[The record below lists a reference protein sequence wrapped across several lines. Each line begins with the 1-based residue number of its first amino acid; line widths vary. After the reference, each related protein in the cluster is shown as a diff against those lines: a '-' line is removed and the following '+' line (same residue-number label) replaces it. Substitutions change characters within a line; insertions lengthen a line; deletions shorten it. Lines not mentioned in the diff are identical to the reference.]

1 MAKDPTTAREAMVA
15 QMMEDFDAIVRRL
28 EQVDADLAAKTS
40 EAVRDAAGKVLLQ
53 TQLNFESMMEEQRNA
68 LVQAGREA
76 AARIGRYARVG
87 TSVGGVFAWH
97 DLQVAT
103 GYSNLDRKTFGMV
116 TLYADKGTDVRI
128 SIARITTSYPA
139 GSARWAVTGCLYVA

>member
-28 EQVDADLAAKTS
+28 EQVDTDLAAKTS

-76 AARIGRYARVG
+76 AARIGNEINRSTANLVSAQAERRAIRYTALLLLVG
-87 TSVGGVFAWH
+87 AALGAAAVLAAVG
-97 DLQVAT
+97 
-103 GYSNLDRKTFGMV
+103 
-116 TLYADKGTDVRI
+116 
-128 SIARITTSYPA
+128 A
-139 GSARWAVTGCLYVA
+139 GFMIGR

>member
-76 AARIGRYARVG
+76 AARIGNEINRSADSLVTAQAERRAV
-87 TSVGGVFAWH
+87 
-97 DLQVAT
+97 
-103 GYSNLDRKTFGMV
+103 GYSVAL
-116 TLYADKGTDVRI
+116 L
-128 SIARITTSYPA
+128 SIGAALGAAI
-139 GSARWAVTGCLYVA
+139 VYVAYLVGR

>member
-76 AARIGRYARVG
+76 AARIGNEINRSTANLVSAQAERRAIWYTALLLLVG
-87 TSVGGVFAWH
+87 AALGAAAVLAAVG
-97 DLQVAT
+97 
-103 GYSNLDRKTFGMV
+103 
-116 TLYADKGTDVRI
+116 
-128 SIARITTSYPA
+128 A
-139 GSARWAVTGCLYVA
+139 GFMIGR

>member
-1 MAKDPTTAREAMVA
+1 
-15 QMMEDFDAIVRRL
+15 MMEDFDAIVRRL

-76 AARIGRYARVG
+76 AARIGNEINRSAANLVTAQAERRAV
-87 TSVGGVFAWH
+87 
-97 DLQVAT
+97 
-103 GYSNLDRKTFGMV
+103 GYSVALLLIGAALGAAIV
-116 TLYADKGTDVRI
+116 
-128 SIARITTSYPA
+128 
-139 GSARWAVTGCLYVA
+139 YVAYLAGR

>member
-40 EAVRDAAGKVLLQ
+40 EAVREAAGKVLLQ

-76 AARIGRYARVG
+76 AARIGNEINRSTGNLVSAQAERRAIRYTALLLLVG
-87 TSVGGVFAWH
+87 AALGAAAVLAAVG
-97 DLQVAT
+97 
-103 GYSNLDRKTFGMV
+103 
-116 TLYADKGTDVRI
+116 
-128 SIARITTSYPA
+128 A
-139 GSARWAVTGCLYVA
+139 GFMIGR

>member
-76 AARIGRYARVG
+76 AARIGNEINRSTANLVSAQAERRAIRYTALLLLGGAALGAAAVLAAVG
-87 TSVGGVFAWH
+87 
-97 DLQVAT
+97 
-103 GYSNLDRKTFGMV
+103 
-116 TLYADKGTDVRI
+116 
-128 SIARITTSYPA
+128 A
-139 GSARWAVTGCLYVA
+139 GLMIGR

>member
-76 AARIGRYARVG
+76 AARIGNEINRSTVNLVSAQAERRAIRYTALLLLVG
-87 TSVGGVFAWH
+87 AALGAAAVLAAVG
-97 DLQVAT
+97 
-103 GYSNLDRKTFGMV
+103 
-116 TLYADKGTDVRI
+116 
-128 SIARITTSYPA
+128 A
-139 GSARWAVTGCLYVA
+139 GFLIGR

>member
-1 MAKDPTTAREAMVA
+1 MANDPTTAREAMVA

-76 AARIGRYARVG
+76 AARIGNEINRSTANLVSAQAERRAIRYTALLLLVG
-87 TSVGGVFAWH
+87 AALGAAAVLAAVGA
-97 DLQVAT
+97 
-103 GYSNLDRKTFGMV
+103 GYLIGR
-116 TLYADKGTDVRI
+116 
-128 SIARITTSYPA
+128 
-139 GSARWAVTGCLYVA
+139 

>member
-76 AARIGRYARVG
+76 AARIGNEINRSTANLVSAQAERRAIRYTALLLLVG
-87 TSVGGVFAWH
+87 AALGAAAVLAAVGA
-97 DLQVAT
+97 
-103 GYSNLDRKTFGMV
+103 GYLIGR
-116 TLYADKGTDVRI
+116 
-128 SIARITTSYPA
+128 
-139 GSARWAVTGCLYVA
+139 

>member
-76 AARIGRYARVG
+76 AARIGNEINRSTANLISAQAERRAIRYTALLLLVG
-87 TSVGGVFAWH
+87 AALGAAAVLAAVG
-97 DLQVAT
+97 
-103 GYSNLDRKTFGMV
+103 
-116 TLYADKGTDVRI
+116 
-128 SIARITTSYPA
+128 A
-139 GSARWAVTGCLYVA
+139 GFMIGR

>member
-76 AARIGRYARVG
+76 AARIGNEINRSTANLVSAQAERRAIRYTALLLLVG
-87 TSVGGVFAWH
+87 AA
-97 DLQVAT
+97 L
-103 GYSNLDRKTFGMV
+103 
-116 TLYADKGTDVRI
+116 
-128 SIARITTSYPA
+128 
-139 GSARWAVTGCLYVA
+139 GSAAVLAAVGAGYLIGR

>member
-76 AARIGRYARVG
+76 AARIGNEINRSAANLVTAQAERRAV
-87 TSVGGVFAWH
+87 
-97 DLQVAT
+97 
-103 GYSNLDRKTFGMV
+103 GYSVALISFG
-116 TLYADKGTDVRI
+116 A
-128 SIARITTSYPA
+128 ARGAAI
-139 GSARWAVTGCLYVA
+139 VYVAYLVGR

>member
-76 AARIGRYARVG
+76 AARIGNEINRSAANLVTAQAERRAV
-87 TSVGGVFAWH
+87 
-97 DLQVAT
+97 
-103 GYSNLDRKTFGMV
+103 GYSVALLLIGAALGAAIV
-116 TLYADKGTDVRI
+116 
-128 SIARITTSYPA
+128 
-139 GSARWAVTGCLYVA
+139 YVAYLVGR

>member
-76 AARIGRYARVG
+76 AARIGNEINRSTANLVSAQAERRAIWYTALLLLIGAALGAAAVLAAVG
-87 TSVGGVFAWH
+87 A
-97 DLQVAT
+97 
-103 GYSNLDRKTFGMV
+103 GYLIGR
-116 TLYADKGTDVRI
+116 
-128 SIARITTSYPA
+128 
-139 GSARWAVTGCLYVA
+139 

>member
-76 AARIGRYARVG
+76 AARIGNEINRSAANLVSAQAERRAIRYTALLLLVG
-87 TSVGGVFAWH
+87 AALGATAVLAAVG
-97 DLQVAT
+97 
-103 GYSNLDRKTFGMV
+103 
-116 TLYADKGTDVRI
+116 
-128 SIARITTSYPA
+128 A
-139 GSARWAVTGCLYVA
+139 GFLIGR

>member
-76 AARIGRYARVG
+76 AARIGNEINRSTANLVSAQAERRAIRYTALLLLVG
-87 TSVGGVFAWH
+87 AALGAAAVLAAGG
-97 DLQVAT
+97 
-103 GYSNLDRKTFGMV
+103 
-116 TLYADKGTDVRI
+116 
-128 SIARITTSYPA
+128 A
-139 GSARWAVTGCLYVA
+139 GFMIGR

>member
-76 AARIGRYARVG
+76 AARIGNEINRSTANLVSAQAERRAIWYTALLLLVG
-87 TSVGGVFAWH
+87 AALGAAAVLAAVG
-97 DLQVAT
+97 
-103 GYSNLDRKTFGMV
+103 
-116 TLYADKGTDVRI
+116 
-128 SIARITTSYPA
+128 A
-139 GSARWAVTGCLYVA
+139 GFLIGR

>member
-76 AARIGRYARVG
+76 AARIGNEINRSSANLVSAQAERRAIRYTALLLLVG
-87 TSVGGVFAWH
+87 AALGAAAVLAAVG
-97 DLQVAT
+97 
-103 GYSNLDRKTFGMV
+103 
-116 TLYADKGTDVRI
+116 
-128 SIARITTSYPA
+128 A
-139 GSARWAVTGCLYVA
+139 GFMIGR

>member
-76 AARIGRYARVG
+76 AARIGNEINRSTANLVSAQAERRAIRYTALLLLVG
-87 TSVGGVFAWH
+87 AALGAAAVLAAVG
-97 DLQVAT
+97 
-103 GYSNLDRKTFGMV
+103 
-116 TLYADKGTDVRI
+116 
-128 SIARITTSYPA
+128 A
-139 GSARWAVTGCLYVA
+139 GFLIGR

>member
-76 AARIGRYARVG
+76 AARIGNEINRSTANLISAQAERRAIRYTALLLLVG
-87 TSVGGVFAWH
+87 AALGAAAVLAAVG
-97 DLQVAT
+97 
-103 GYSNLDRKTFGMV
+103 
-116 TLYADKGTDVRI
+116 
-128 SIARITTSYPA
+128 A
-139 GSARWAVTGCLYVA
+139 GFLIGR

>member
-53 TQLNFESMMEEQRNA
+53 TQLNFESMMEEQRKSFVRA
-68 LVQAGREA
+68 MTTPCEH
-76 AARIGRYARVG
+76 
-87 TSVGGVFAWH
+87 GV
-97 DLQVAT
+97 
-103 GYSNLDRKTFGMV
+103 LDFETCPKCRG
-116 TLYADKGTDVRI
+116 
-128 SIARITTSYPA
+128 
-139 GSARWAVTGCLYVA
+139 WE

>member
-76 AARIGRYARVG
+76 AARIGNEINRSAASLVTAQAERRA
-87 TSVGGVFAWH
+87 F
-97 DLQVAT
+97 
-103 GYSNLDRKTFGMV
+103 GYSVAL
-116 TLYADKGTDVRI
+116 L
-128 SIARITTSYPA
+128 SIGAALGAAI
-139 GSARWAVTGCLYVA
+139 VYVAYLAGR

>member
-76 AARIGRYARVG
+76 AARIGNVINRSTANLISAQAERRAIRYTALLLLVG
-87 TSVGGVFAWH
+87 AALGAAAVLAAVG
-97 DLQVAT
+97 
-103 GYSNLDRKTFGMV
+103 
-116 TLYADKGTDVRI
+116 
-128 SIARITTSYPA
+128 A
-139 GSARWAVTGCLYVA
+139 GFLIGR

>member
-76 AARIGRYARVG
+76 AARIGNEINRSTANLVSAQAERRAIRYTALLLLVG
-87 TSVGGVFAWH
+87 AALGAAVVLAAVGA
-97 DLQVAT
+97 
-103 GYSNLDRKTFGMV
+103 GYLIGR
-116 TLYADKGTDVRI
+116 
-128 SIARITTSYPA
+128 
-139 GSARWAVTGCLYVA
+139 

>member
-76 AARIGRYARVG
+76 AARIGNEINRSTA
-87 TSVGGVFAWH
+87 
-97 DLQVAT
+97 
-103 GYSNLDRKTFGMV
+103 NLV
-116 TLYADKGTDVRI
+116 
-128 SIARITTSYPA
+128 S
-139 GSARWAVTGCLYVA
+139 

>member
-15 QMMEDFDAIVRRL
+15 QMMEDFDAIVSRL

-76 AARIGRYARVG
+76 AARIGNEINRSTANLVSAQAERRAIRYTALLLLVG
-87 TSVGGVFAWH
+87 AALGAAAVLAAVGA
-97 DLQVAT
+97 
-103 GYSNLDRKTFGMV
+103 GYLIGR
-116 TLYADKGTDVRI
+116 
-128 SIARITTSYPA
+128 
-139 GSARWAVTGCLYVA
+139 

>member
-76 AARIGRYARVG
+76 AARIGNEINRSTANLVSAQAERRAIRYTALLLLVG
-87 TSVGGVFAWH
+87 AALGAAAVLAAVG
-97 DLQVAT
+97 
-103 GYSNLDRKTFGMV
+103 
-116 TLYADKGTDVRI
+116 
-128 SIARITTSYPA
+128 A
-139 GSARWAVTGCLYVA
+139 GLMIGR

>member
-76 AARIGRYARVG
+76 AARIGNEINRSTANLVSAQAERRAIRYTALLLLVG
-87 TSVGGVFAWH
+87 AALGAAAVLAAVG
-97 DLQVAT
+97 
-103 GYSNLDRKTFGMV
+103 
-116 TLYADKGTDVRI
+116 
-128 SIARITTSYPA
+128 A
-139 GSARWAVTGCLYVA
+139 GFMIGR